1 MESLYGRYEYTVL
14 NSEYICGRK
23 VYILV
28 LPIKLK
34 FMEFRFVL
42 NLDFGHNEWVDQQ
55 RENILLG
62 IYVVLVHGKHTDKVI
77 GKLFCVGLG
86 YRFLL
91 LNFHIIFIW
100 STSPADISTHVPS
113 SPELWYGRYKRLL
126 NPCLSQDQL
135 WARVYGA
142 YSPVQALRP
151 VQIRMETEGHKI
163 RSYGWGFI
171 FTGSYFRG

>member
-1 MESLYGRYEYTVL
+1 MGRSAE
-14 NSEYICGRK
+14 
-23 VYILV
+23 
-28 LPIKLK
+28 
-34 FMEFRFVL
+34 
-42 NLDFGHNEWVDQQ
+42 
-55 RENILLG
+55 
-62 IYVVLVHGKHTDKVI
+62 GKHIVRNIRCTRTRETYWQ
-77 GKLFCVGLG
+77 GNKLYCVGLG

-142 YSPVQALRP
+142 YSPVQALSP
-151 VQIRMETEGHKI
+151 VEIRVETEGHKI

-171 FTGSYFRG
+171 FTGSYFIR